1 MDLQPLNTF
10 NSNTLSKSKIL
21 EFKRMLRN
29 NKISLYLDDIVED
42 IVDEHTLMECL
53 VYMWQQ
59 NSSIF
64 RKNIPQD
71 IKLWFLS
78 KFTKSN
84 IKFYKG
90 MRFKKDVSIE
100 SLDDVEFTSV
110 TIDYSV
116 AYKFAFTSDIHC
128 ILNEDIKEH
137 IKSIYNVFIFEVSG
151 ESCLN
156 VDTYRDLQEK
166 EYIIYKPKFKIL
178 EVL

>member
-1 MDLQPLNTF
+1 
-10 NSNTLSKSKIL
+10 
-21 EFKRMLRN
+21 
-29 NKISLYLDDIVED
+29 
-42 IVDEHTLMECL
+42 
-53 VYMWQQ
+53 
-59 NSSIF
+59 
-64 RKNIPQD
+64 
-71 IKLWFLS
+71 
-78 KFTKSN
+78 
-84 IKFYKG
+84 

-137 IKSIYNVFIFEVSG
+137 IKSIYNVFIFEVFG